1 MATGTMEDYGAP
13 VQTTS
18 LSLSSMELLCFE
30 MFPDAPHLSPP
41 VSHPAKFINLS
52 IVDMVSCDD
61 ASGQFKQ
68 SIYSSLFKYY
78 FY

>member
-30 MFPDAPHLSPP
+30 MFPDGPIGLEVVGGWLS
-41 VSHPAKFINLS
+41 
-52 IVDMVSCDD
+52 
-61 ASGQFKQ
+61 G
-68 SIYSSLFKYY
+68 
-78 FY
+78 

>member
-30 MFPDAPHLSPP
+30 MFPDVLDLYMLREKKSWMQ
-41 VSHPAKFINLS
+41 LL
-52 IVDMVSCDD
+52 CR
-61 ASGQFKQ
+61 
-68 SIYSSLFKYY
+68 
-78 FY
+78 